1 MTTTM
6 PRLLA
11 QHRYSSKT
19 DEHPCVIEHNDHQNQ
34 KEQVALFQE
43 ERRERCA
50 SSRRRDD
57 VSAAS
62 PLSPKWTRHHQ
73 LLLRLLV
80 LLLLLCFVLKIVSQH
95 FLMVNDSWTGC
106 FGIVTNNFH
115 FKKRVDLYVLCGC
128 GALRMALPRLNMSL
142 RFVLALCSLL
152 L

>member
-1 MTTTM
+1 M
-6 PRLLA
+6 
-11 QHRYSSKT
+11 
-19 DEHPCVIEHNDHQNQ
+19 IEHNDDQNQ
-34 KEQVALFQE
+34 KEEIALFQE
-43 ERRERCA
+43 ERRERYA

-57 VSAAS
+57 VLAAS

-115 FKKRVDLYVLCGC
+115 FKKRRVDLYVLCGC
-128 GALRMALPRLNMSL
+128 GALRMALPATH
-142 RFVLALCSLL
+142 VAALQ
-152 L
+152 

>member
-1 MTTTM
+1 MNI
-6 PRLLA
+6 P
-11 QHRYSSKT
+11 
-19 DEHPCVIEHNDHQNQ
+19 VIEHNDNQNQ

-43 ERRERCA
+43 ERRERYA

-57 VSAAS
+57 VLAAS

-128 GALRMALPRLNMSL
+128 GALRMALPATHVAARCASFSL
-142 RFVLALCSLL
+142 V
-152 L
+152 